1 MSRRRRLQS
10 DVRLTRLFASLTLIV
25 VLPLA
30 AAAMPALLSF
40 DDDRTAALR
49 SAAARQD
56 AGGQSETEKE
66 QEGGEKDKGIRR
78 PSLQMRASP
87 AVVFNPA
94 QVRVTAELRGGSDE
108 SPELYCPSVEWEW
121 GDGTRSEAQ
130 MDCEPFEPG
139 KSEIRRRFAA
149 SHQYNQAG
157 RFEVRLRLK
166 RGNKV
171 IVAGQVN
178 VQVRPGARDFGN
190 PF

>member
-1 MSRRRRLQS
+1 
-10 DVRLTRLFASLTLIV
+10 LTRLVASITLMV
-25 VLPLA
+25 ALPLA
-30 AAAMPALLSF
+30 AAAMPPALL
-40 DDDRTAALR
+40 DVADGRNAAPHETGAQPDAQ
-49 SAAARQD
+49 SGQPDSDEKARED
-56 AGGQSETEKE
+56 
-66 QEGGEKDKGIRR
+66 GEKDGKDEVRR
-78 PSLQMRASP
+78 PSLHMRASP

-94 QVRVTAELRGGSDE
+94 RVRVSAELRGGSDE

-178 VQVRPGARDFGN
+178 IQVRPGARDFGN